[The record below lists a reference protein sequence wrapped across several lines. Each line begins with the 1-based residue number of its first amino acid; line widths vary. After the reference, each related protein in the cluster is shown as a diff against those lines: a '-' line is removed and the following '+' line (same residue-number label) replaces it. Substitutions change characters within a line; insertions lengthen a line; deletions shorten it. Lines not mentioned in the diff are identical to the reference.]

1 MIKIGVI
8 GSRGKTKVCSIIKD
22 KLLKYNKKIIIVN
35 GQIENIGEVS
45 HIDCDTDIVIYIFYK
60 EQYQIIKDKV
70 KLDILIQTAFDD
82 EDHQYFNML
91 QDIIS
96 LIKKDGY
103 IIFDSDFS
111 EKISFYCENIYPI
124 TYGLN
129 SKSTVTASSIDDT
142 DKLQFSYCLQRGIY
156 TISNEIIKP
165 FEKPFI
171 ESGSSDEI
179 LYYLAAL
186 TCILIIDY
194 KF

>member
-82 EDHQYFNML
+82 EDTQYFNML

-103 IIFDSDFS
+103 II
-111 EKISFYCENIYPI
+111 
-124 TYGLN
+124 
-129 SKSTVTASSIDDT
+129 
-142 DKLQFSYCLQRGIY
+142 
-156 TISNEIIKP
+156 
-165 FEKPFI
+165 
-171 ESGSSDEI
+171 
-179 LYYLAAL
+179 
-186 TCILIIDY
+186 
-194 KF
+194 

>member
-1 MIKIGVI
+1 
-8 GSRGKTKVCSIIKD
+8 
-22 KLLKYNKKIIIVN
+22 
-35 GQIENIGEVS
+35 
-45 HIDCDTDIVIYIFYK
+45 
-60 EQYQIIKDKV
+60 
-70 KLDILIQTAFDD
+70 
-82 EDHQYFNML
+82 
-91 QDIIS
+91 
-96 LIKKDGY
+96 
-103 IIFDSDFS
+103 
-111 EKISFYCENIYPI
+111 ENIYPI